1 MRSTDRV
8 LVSALAVLSLFTVAC
23 STRDG
28 SSTDAL
34 PVIRAEGSRAREYHS
49 LDELATGASAL
60 VVVRPTGRESS
71 VPLPATE
78 GGTLGSAP
86 TPFVEMR
93 VLMVLS
99 GAVSGT
105 IVDVVSP
112 GIDERNGGQALA
124 VGGPYLLFLAPA
136 MYGPNRP
143 VGGYAIVGGPAG
155 AFGSRGLSGGFDRID
170 GESPSLPQSITLGTT
185 HLPAVVRTEAE
196 LLAAGP

>member
-1 MRSTDRV
+1 
-8 LVSALAVLSLFTVAC
+8 
-23 STRDG
+23 
-28 SSTDAL
+28 
-34 PVIRAEGSRAREYHS
+34 
-49 LDELATGASAL
+49 
-60 VVVRPTGRESS
+60 
-71 VPLPATE
+71 
-78 GGTLGSAP
+78 
-86 TPFVEMR
+86 
-93 VLMVLS
+93 MVLS

-143 VGGYAIVGGPAG
+143 VGGPAG